1 MAGTVLQQLP
11 NSLTFL
17 RLLLAAPLG
26 LCILREAYVMALLV
40 GLAAGITDALDGLL
54 ARKLQ
59 AVSRVGAILDPI
71 ADKTLITVCFVC
83 FAAVGLLPW
92 YIAAIVITRDVVIV
106 AGAIS
111 YRLLIGPF
119 EFAAT
124 TLSKANMFVQIL
136 FCLLVLVAQVVPE
149 VPAWSVTA
157 GTLLVIFF
165 AAASG
170 SDYVLNWTIRALQA
184 SKRTR
189 QTSQRPD

>member
-1 MAGTVLQQLP
+1 MLQQLP

-26 LCILREAYVMALLV
+26 LCILQEAYVMALLI
-40 GLAAGITDALDGLL
+40 GIAAGITDALDGLL

-59 AVSRVGAILDPI
+59 AVSRFGAILDPI

-83 FAAVGLLPW
+83 FATVGLLPW

-111 YRLLIGPF
+111 YRLLLGPF

-124 TLSKANMFVQIL
+124 TISKANMFVQII
-136 FCLLVLVAQVVPE
+136 FCLLVLVAQVLPVI
-149 VPAWSVTA
+149 PAWSVAA
-157 GTLLVIFF
+157 GTLVVIFL

-184 SKRTR
+184 RKRTR